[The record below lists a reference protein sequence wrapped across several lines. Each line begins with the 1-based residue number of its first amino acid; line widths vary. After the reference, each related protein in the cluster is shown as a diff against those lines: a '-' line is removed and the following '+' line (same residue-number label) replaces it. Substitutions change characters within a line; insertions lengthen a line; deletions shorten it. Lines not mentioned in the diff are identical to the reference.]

1 MTVMCKWII
10 KLSSDGRRSCNSVN
24 DIVVVVV
31 VDGAINENEFIA
43 NIKSV

>member
-10 KLSSDGRRSCNSVN
+10 KLSSDGI